1 MQYMK
6 KYIKNIVP
14 ATFMMLALGATSC
27 IGDLDVDPIDPNID
41 TNVDLNGLFN
51 KCYANMALA
60 GTSCSITL
68 PSMSVTFPF
77 VVPFTTTL
85 TPASSPEASTTLP
98 VIWLPVCA

>member
-51 KCYANMALA
+51 
-60 GTSCSITL
+60 
-68 PSMSVTFPF
+68 
-77 VVPFTTTL
+77 
-85 TPASSPEASTTLP
+85 
-98 VIWLPVCA
+98 

>member
-41 TNVDLNGLFN
+41 TNVKRIVQQVLRQYGISR
-51 KCYANMALA
+51 KRWC
-60 GTSCSITL
+60 
-68 PSMSVTFPF
+68 
-77 VVPFTTTL
+77 
-85 TPASSPEASTTLP
+85 
-98 VIWLPVCA
+98 